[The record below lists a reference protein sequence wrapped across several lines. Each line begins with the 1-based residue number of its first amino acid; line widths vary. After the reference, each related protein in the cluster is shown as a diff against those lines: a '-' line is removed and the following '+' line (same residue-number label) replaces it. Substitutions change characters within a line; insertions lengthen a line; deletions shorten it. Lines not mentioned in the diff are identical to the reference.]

1 MPLITLYKGSSGLNT
16 VLDPK
21 SINSNAEENLIEFSQ
36 AVNISIDDRG
46 LVTLR
51 NGSILIKSGE
61 YHSIFCNNGNCF
73 IIEERVNDAAIVRL
87 NGDGTTTGIRSSLA
101 KGLRMAWCQS
111 GEDTFYSNGM
121 QNGFI
126 RAEVSNEWP
135 VNTNSNP
142 DDDRQFLTEI
152 PKASHIAIRQHGQ
165 ILLAFDNI
173 ILANDFPF
181 MYGLF
186 CLRSG
191 VIAAFESNVTMLISV
206 DDGFYVSD
214 GKNIWFFRQMEGWY
228 NYKQE
233 LIENAPALVGSVAI
247 DRIRLTDAGI
257 DSPGY
262 GAVWASTKGICIGT
276 DNGQANNL
284 TEAKIMY
291 PDGYTLGACLIKNH
305 TVIHTAQ

>member
-1 MPLITLYKGSSGLNT
+1 MPLITLYKGTTGLNT
-16 VLDPK
+16 VLEPK
-21 SINSNAEENLIEFSQ
+21 SLISNAEENLIEFSQ
-36 AVNISIDDRG
+36 AVNIAINDRG
-46 LVTLR
+46 LTTLR
-51 NGSILIKSGE
+51 NGNVLVKSGE
-61 YHSIFCNNGNCF
+61 YHSLFCDTGDCF
-73 IIEERVNDAAIVRL
+73 IIEERESDASIMQL
-87 NGDGTTTGIRSSLA
+87 NGDGTTTGIGSSLT

-111 GEDTFYSNGM
+111 GEDTFYSNTV

-126 RAEVSNEWP
+126 RAGVSRAWP

-165 ILLAFDNI
+165 MLLAVDNV

-191 VIAAFESNVTMLISV
+191 VIAAFESNVTMLVSV
-206 DDGFYVSD
+206 GDGFYASD
-214 GKNIWFFRQMEGWY
+214 GKSTWFFRQMEGWY

-233 LIENAPALVGSVAI
+233 LIENAPALIGAVAI
-247 DRIRLTDAGI
+247 DKIRLTDAGME
-257 DSPGY
+257 SPGY
-262 GAVWASTKGICIGT
+262 GAVWASTKGICLGP
-276 DNGQANNL
+276 DNGQANNR
-284 TEAKIMY
+284 TSSKIVY
-291 PDGYTLGACLIKNH
+291 PDGYTSGACLIKNN